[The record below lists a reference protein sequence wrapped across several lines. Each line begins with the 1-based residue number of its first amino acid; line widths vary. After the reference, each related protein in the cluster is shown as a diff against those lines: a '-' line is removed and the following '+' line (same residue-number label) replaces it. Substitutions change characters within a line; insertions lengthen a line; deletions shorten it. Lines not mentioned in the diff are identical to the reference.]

1 MNQKGTIKVN
11 IFVFIIFLGLMIIG
25 FYFVISKKSVLN
37 ILNENFKFNIE
48 DQYNGIIIK
57 KYADKVNHNSS
68 MVEFSDGTNR
78 GIHPYFW
85 GKMEVGDSISKV
97 KGDSII
103 QVFRND
109 EKILIEIAPF
119 YRKAIEEEKERKMN
133 K

>member
-1 MNQKGTIKVN
+1 MV
-11 IFVFIIFLGLMIIG
+11 VFFIG
-25 FYFVISKKSVLN
+25 VLILLYFEVYKKDLLYYLDKSYQV
-37 ILNENFKFNIE
+37 EIE
-48 DQYNGIIIK
+48 DSYNGIIIK